1 MLYVA
6 IILILYLYK
15 VITFISVEISIIL
28 KYFNFEAFSFQNN
41 MESTE
46 LEPQSTSIFDLN
58 YVLNGCS
65 NLSPDIE
72 EDERAA
78 SPTVNMLNV
87 NYEVTEWIGP
97 WWKGACFRR
106 QRKKTVLRDITVQL
120 KSGLLT
126 AILGNSGDMLCLK
139 FWIRV
144 ERQHSIDLIIHVII
158 IPPLFPFFLEPPP

>member
-1 MLYVA
+1 MSSNHICTYIKLLQHLRRNQYN
-6 IILILYLYK
+6 IK
-15 VITFISVEISIIL
+15 VFQ
-28 KYFNFEAFSFQNN
+28 AFSFQNN

-126 AILGNSGDMLCLK
+126 AILGNSGDMLCLN
-139 FWIRV
+139 FESGLTSTFNRFD
-144 ERQHSIDLIIHVII
+144 HLI
-158 IPPLFPFFLEPPP
+158 